1 MRDLNHTT
9 SFSVP
14 STCER
19 DQGVQHLV
27 ASARAVPFL
36 GTRGLARI
44 EVVGIPTLRCQVCDE
59 QLYDLTL
66 LAQIES
72 ALHRR
77 VAQGHT
83 ETRYAFEQLSAELTA
98 QEWHAYAAH

>member
-1 MRDLNHTT
+1 MLDKDTRA
-9 SFSVP
+9 FPVP

-36 GTRGLARI
+36 GTRGVARI
-44 EVVGIPTLRCQVCDE
+44 EVIGIPALRCQVCGE

-66 LAQIES
+66 LTQIER

-83 ETRYAFEQLSAELTA
+83 ETRYTFEQLASELTA
-98 QEWHAYAAH
+98 